1 MTGSKESLQFNKFEI
16 YSNEGV
22 GSVDLRSGTP
32 RIEYRESVFVP
43 YVTITAAIVDTGNAF
58 EANDGSGKTISLLD
72 SIKCQGT
79 EKILFDIEDGNGNKI
94 KFTNDNDLRVDSTS
108 FITESFKSTS
118 FILSVV
124 SKEAYENTFLENRCR
139 NPYSG
144 KMSDIV
150 ADIIKNN
157 LKSNKKVDVDVT
169 LTSLNQ
175 YGKDRYPFEMI
186 LDIQK
191 LSVPDI
197 EKAKGNMAG
206 YLFWQTSKGYHFKSL
221 DKLFDSTGKTIKRY
235 ILNQKVDT
243 VIPAGFD
250 DKILYYFANRTT
262 RALDQ
267 FKSGAF
273 GTVLETWDPIT
284 NTYVKAAPFT
294 AKEKGNGIIAGKYL
308 PRVNPDFLDRD
319 GNPKTT
325 SRLANKVKAKG
336 QTVVFGDS
344 IQTQVEKTDLENYSV
359 EDILQQSKQNYR
371 QKFNMSIDII
381 VPSDFSLHAGD
392 LVYCEF
398 PELSTKTTVTRSLT
412 SSGIYMIAD
421 LCHFGTR
428 SKTFTGLHLV
438 RDSYGVKNG

>member
-150 ADIIKNN
+150 SDIIKNN

-169 LTSLNQ
+169 LTNLNQ

-221 DKLFDSTGKTIKRY
+221 DKLFNSTGKTIK
-235 ILNQKVDT
+235 
-243 VIPAGFD
+243 
-250 DKILYYFANRTT
+250 
-262 RALDQ
+262 
-267 FKSGAF
+267 
-273 GTVLETWDPIT
+273 
-284 NTYVKAAPFT
+284 
-294 AKEKGNGIIAGKYL
+294 
-308 PRVNPDFLDRD
+308 
-319 GNPKTT
+319 
-325 SRLANKVKAKG
+325 
-336 QTVVFGDS
+336 
-344 IQTQVEKTDLENYSV
+344 
-359 EDILQQSKQNYR
+359 DI
-371 QKFNMSIDII
+371 F
-381 VPSDFSLHAGD
+381 
-392 LVYCEF
+392 
-398 PELSTKTTVTRSLT
+398 
-412 SSGIYMIAD
+412 
-421 LCHFGTR
+421 
-428 SKTFTGLHLV
+428 
-438 RDSYGVKNG
+438 